1 MKSSKIIKI
10 GRPIAMAVLVLGIIH
25 NVATFTPLITEG
37 LACLDQINLKAM
49 TYMSLMCGTSLILS
63 GALLL
68 AMLKKTAPINQFRVP
83 ILIVGV
89 FLAINGILAV
99 VYMPENPFA
108 LLALIL
114 CMAMFY
120 ITKAAFNLKESE
132 PRSDH

>member
-10 GRPIAMAVLVLGIIH
+10 GRPIAIAVLVLGIIH

>member
-10 GRPIAMAVLVLGIIH
+10 GRPIAMAVLILGIIH

-37 LACLDQINLKAM
+37 LACLDQMNLKAM

>member
-37 LACLDQINLKAM
+37 LACLDQMNLKAM

>member
-37 LACLDQINLKAM
+37 LACLDQMNLTAM

-68 AMLKKTAPINQFRVP
+68 AMLKKTAPIYPSRVP